1 MSEVLSYIGNIIV
14 GQRITEKLKEIGMTK
29 AELSRALGM
38 NQSNLNK
45 LLKKDSIETS
55 KLVVI
60 SRVMK
65 YNFFKEFCRS
75 FEYVVEQL
83 SNEEFYI
90 TEVNVGE
97 LVEKR
102 IKELGMTQQQV
113 AEKVMAIQME
123 TNDLMYSLSPDPKP
137 EDAVFKQQYV
147 SVITKRTSA
156 DTKLLYY
163 ISRALNYNF
172 FEDFYRKEETMPQP
186 SKKNIPWELIVKGQQ
201 LSIEN
206 ADLKHKVNV
215 LRYILRTMAVQE
227 DKLKGL
233 GISDEDLREADI
245 YSEDYDVYADDL
257 FTSYMRSSDGIKDVL
272 K

>member
-1 MSEVLSYIGNIIV
+1 MSGISGYIGNIVV

-29 AELSRALGM
+29 AELSRALNM

-60 SRVMK
+60 SRAMK

-83 SNEEFYI
+83 SDEEFYI

-97 LVEKR
+97 LVDKR
-102 IKELGMTQQQV
+102 IKELGLTQQQV
-113 AEKVMAIQME
+113 AEKVMAIQSE
-123 TNDLMYSLSPDPKP
+123 TKDLMYSVSPDPRP
-137 EDAVFKQQYV
+137 EDTVFKQQYV
-147 SVITKRTSA
+147 SIITKRSSA
-156 DTKLLYY
+156 DTKMLYY

-172 FEDFYRKEETMPQP
+172 FEGFYTKEETKPQP
-186 SKKNIPWELIVKGQQ
+186 SKKNVPWELIVKGQQ

-215 LRYILRTMAVQE
+215 LRHILQTMAVQE
-227 DKLKGL
+227 DKLKDM
-233 GISDEDLREADI
+233 GISDEDIREADI
-245 YSEDYDVYADDL
+245 YSEDYDVYTEDI
-257 FTSYMRSSDGIKDVL
+257 FTSYIRSSDGVKDVL

>member
-1 MSEVLSYIGNIIV
+1 MGKVLSYIGNIMV
-14 GQRITEKLKEIGMTK
+14 GQRISEKLKEIGMTK
-29 AELSRALGM
+29 AELSRALNM

-102 IKELGMTQQQV
+102 IKELGLTQQQV
-113 AEKVMAIQME
+113 AEKVMAIQSE
-123 TNDLMYSLSPDPKP
+123 TKDLMYSLSPDPKP
-137 EDAVFKQQYV
+137 EDTGSHPEYAY
-147 SVITKRTSA
+147 
-156 DTKLLYY
+156 
-163 ISRALNYNF
+163 
-172 FEDFYRKEETMPQP
+172 
-186 SKKNIPWELIVKGQQ
+186 
-201 LSIEN
+201 
-206 ADLKHKVNV
+206 
-215 LRYILRTMAVQE
+215 AVQTR
-227 DKLKGL
+227 
-233 GISDEDLREADI
+233 S
-245 YSEDYDVYADDL
+245 L
-257 FTSYMRSSDGIKDVL
+257 FSPHSTSCL
-272 K
+272 L

>member
-1 MSEVLSYIGNIIV
+1 MSEDLSYIGNIIV

-29 AELSRALGM
+29 AELSRALNM

-102 IKELGMTQQQV
+102 IKELGLTQQQV
-113 AEKVMAIQME
+113 AEKVMAIQSE
-123 TNDLMYSLSPDPKP
+123 TKDLMYSLSPDPKP
-137 EDAVFKQQYV
+137 EDTVFKQQYV
-147 SVITKRTSA
+147 SVVTKRTSA
-156 DTKLLYY
+156 DTKMLYY

-172 FEDFYRKEETMPQP
+172 FEDFYRKEETKPQP
-186 SKKNIPWELIVKGQQ
+186 SKKNVPWELIVKGQQ

-215 LRYILRTMAVQE
+215 LRHILRTMAAQE

-245 YSEDYDVYADDL
+245 YSEDYDVYADDF